1 MPKKPA
7 TRKPPKSNTEAYR
20 TQARGLYETDDC
32 SFNINPKV
40 SESPEGAF
48 VEAWVWV
55 PRTALYN
62 N

>member
-1 MPKKPA
+1 M
-7 TRKPPKSNTEAYR
+7 PPKSRTNKLQKSNVQAYR
-20 TQARGLYETDDC
+20 DRAKALYENDDC

-55 PRTALYN
+55 PKHEIEGL
-62 N
+62 